1 MGVGLSGL
9 ERDGSLV
16 ASLLLEGMGQSV
28 IGLDRHW
35 QVQYWNPASERLY
48 GFSSLEVMGR
58 KIIDLGIIPAPET
71 ASGRAGSG
79 PGIVDGLTAGRE
91 WAGEFWM
98 RHRAGT
104 DFPAFAMISPVEP
117 MPGTSVTVVV
127 VSKDITE
134 RKHREAALR
143 RVSAMVESSGDA
155 IIGFDMEGR
164 VTSWNAGAVEML
176 GWQEREA
183 VGQSFWLLVS
193 TSGAEDSRAGQV
205 GAAVSSSETFVKGL
219 ESRWRHR
226 DGSVVIVSLTV
237 SPVFGEDGQR
247 VGSSAIARDITELK
261 RLQVAAEAERERLL
275 AAQAMAHVGSVEH
288 DIVADRWTYSEELA
302 RIYGLRPGEQISR
315 PQFLALVHPE
325 DREIIRE
332 AWSRLDAGA
341 ETAEYE
347 FRIIRA
353 DTAVRW
359 MLSRVRMVHD
369 GPDRKPVRFLA
380 TVMDITDRKKAD
392 EVLHWQARHDALTG
406 LPNRYQLTEALQGL
420 LGRESGKAAVMFVDI
435 DRFKTVNDGIG
446 HTAGDALLVL
456 LGERLRAAVRPGDM
470 VGRFGGD
477 EFVIVCPGLGLNG
490 AAAAAERIRTA
501 AAEPFAIHGRK
512 IYLNVSVGI
521 AMAGPEDT
529 PESLLGGAD
538 AAMYQAKAAGGDR
551 AAVYDSSLL
560 GEAAGRLDLESDL
573 RQGLERNEFRLY
585 YQPIID
591 LDTDQTVGFEA
602 LLRWHHGEHGVIMP
616 CAFIPLAEETGLVIP
631 IGTWALQTALAQAQE
646 WRTSIAGAENIS
658 IAVNISGR
666 QLLAPDFPDVVAAA
680 VQAAGISATAV
691 NLEVTETVLMRQPE
705 LAPETLR
712 RLIDLGVG
720 LSIDDFGTGYSSLS
734 YLRWL
739 SARALKIDRSF
750 IEELGTG
757 PHGAS
762 IVALITGM
770 ADNLDLDVVAEGV
783 ETPTQ
788 LTELRRRGVRKA
800 QGYYWSRP
808 IPADQVPNWLQ
819 SRAATR
825 KSPTDAQ

>member
-1 MGVGLSGL
+1 MSGL

-28 IGLDRHW
+28 IGLDRDW
-35 QVQYWNPASERLY
+35 QVQYWNAASQRLY
-48 GFSSLEVMGR
+48 GFSAAEVTGR
-58 KIIDLGIIPAPET
+58 KIIDLGIIPGPET
-71 ASGRAGSG
+71 ATGRAG
-79 PGIVDGLTAGRE
+79 PGQGILDGLAAGRE

-98 RHRAGT
+98 RARAGRE
-104 DFPAFAMISPVEP
+104 FPVFAMVSPVRA

-143 RVSAMVESSGDA
+143 RLSAMVESSGDA
-155 IIGFDMEGR
+155 IIGLDMEGL

-176 GWQEREA
+176 GWQVQEA
-183 VGQSFWLLVS
+183 VGQNLRMLVS
-193 TSGAEDSRAGQV
+193 SSGAEEGRAAQV
-205 GAAVSSSETFVKGL
+205 RAAVGSGTSVRGL
-219 ESRWRHR
+219 ELRWRHR
-226 DGSVVIVSLTV
+226 DGAVVVVSLTV
-237 SPVFGEDGQR
+237 SPVFGEDGQQ
-247 VGSSAIARDITELK
+247 VGASTIARDITELK
-261 RLQVAAEAERERLL
+261 RLQGRADAEREQLR

-288 DIVADRWTYSEELA
+288 DIVADKWTYSEELG

-325 DREIIRE
+325 DREPIRE
-332 AWSRLDAGA
+332 AWGRLDSGA

-353 DTAVRW
+353 DTGVRW
-359 MLSRVRMVHD
+359 MLSRARMVRE

-420 LGRESGKAAVMFVDI
+420 LGQEAGKAAVMFVDI

-456 LGERLRAAVRPGDM
+456 LSERLRAAVRPGDM

-477 EFVIVCPGLGLNG
+477 EFVILCPGLGRST
-490 AAAAAERIRTA
+490 AAAVTDRIRTA
-501 AAEPFAIHGRK
+501 LREPFVIHGRK

-521 AMAGPEDT
+521 AVAGPGDT

-573 RQGLERNEFRLY
+573 REALSRDEFGLY
-585 YQPIID
+585 YQPVID

-602 LLRWHHGEHGVIMP
+602 LLRWHHGAHGMIMP
-616 CAFIPLAEETGLVIP
+616 RAFIPLAEETGLIIP
-631 IGTWALQTALAQAQE
+631 IGTWVLQTALVQVQE
-646 WRTSIAGAENIS
+646 WRRRIPGAANIS
-658 IAVNISGR
+658 IGVNVSGR
-666 QLLAPDFPDVVAAA
+666 QLLAPDFPDIVAAA
-680 VQAAGISATAV
+680 VRAAGLNASAV
-691 NLEVTETVLMRQPE
+691 ELEVTETVLMRQPE
-705 LAPETLR
+705 LAPETLH
-712 RLIDLGVG
+712 RLTGLGVG

-750 IEELGTG
+750 VEELGTG
-757 PHGAS
+757 THGAS
-762 IVALITGM
+762 IVGLITGM
-770 ADNLDLDVVAEGV
+770 ADSLDLDVIAEGV

-788 LTELRRRGVRKA
+788 LTELRRLGVRKA
-800 QGYYWSRP
+800 QGYYWSPP
-808 IPADQVPNWLQ
+808 IPAAQVPGWLQ
-819 SRAATR
+819 SRAATK
-825 KSPTDAQ
+825 KSPTDAR